1 MNLVIVESPAKAK
14 TINKYLGSDYEVLA
28 SYGHV
33 RDLPSKDGSVL
44 PDDDFSMHWEA
55 DAKGAK
61 RLSEI
66 AEAAKRADRVILATD
81 PDREGEAISWH
92 VLEVLNKKKALKDTH
107 VERVTF
113 NAITKSAVLEAM
125 ANPRQL
131 DMELVEAYLARRALD
146 YLVGFTLSP
155 VLWRKLP
162 GARSAGRV
170 QSVALRI
177 VVDREMDIEKFKPQ
191 EYWSIE
197 ADLNADSPPFT
208 ARLVKHAGKRVQRL
222 DIKDEATAS
231 AARAAINAGD
241 FTINSVEKK
250 PVRRN
255 PSPPF
260 TTSTLQQEAS
270 RKLGFTAQRTMQAA
284 QKLYEGVDETG
295 GLITYMRTDGVSV
308 SPEGLAQAR
317 EVIGKEYGPAY
328 VPSEPRFYKV
338 KAKNAQEAHE
348 AIRPTNI
355 ARLPDSVRLDSDL
368 QRLYELI
375 WKRMVASQMEA
386 ARLDRTTVEIETPD
400 GQTGLRATGQVV
412 TFDGFL
418 AVYEEG
424 RDEKQK
430 GAEGDEGEDDT
441 SRLPALKEGAKAK
454 VDAIRTDQHFTE
466 PPPRYSEATLVKKL
480 EELGIGRPSTYASTL
495 STLRDREYV
504 RVDKNRF
511 YPEDKGRL
519 VTAFLEQFFSKW
531 VEYDFT
537 AALETRLDEVSA
549 GDLNWKVLLR
559 EFWQDFHAATQAAG
573 ELRTTAILDA
583 LNESLGAHIFPDKGD
598 GVDPRECPLC
608 HEGQLSLKTSRFGA
622 FIGCSRYPECKY
634 TRPVASPSAEDGSAE
649 SGDRELGIDPASG
662 QPVQLKIGRFGPY
675 VEITPP
681 EGEKPKRSSLPKGW
695 SPASLDLDRA
705 LRLLAL
711 PREVGVHPE
720 DGKMI
725 TAGLGRYG
733 PFVLHAGTY
742 ANVSDIDEVFEV
754 GLNRAV
760 ALLAEKRAGR
770 PGRGSATAPLKDLG
784 AHPETGEP
792 IHVMA
797 GRFGPYVKSGKINAT
812 LPKGTAPEDLTLE
825 DALPL
830 LAAKAGAA
838 PKKKA
843 PAAKKAATPKKAAA
857 PKKETAKK
865 PAAKKTTA
873 KKAKAE
879 E

>member
-14 TINKYLGSDYEVLA
+14 TINKYLGTGYEVLA

-92 VLEVLNKKKALKDTH
+92 VLEVLNKKKVLKDTH

-113 NAITKSAVLEAM
+113 NAITKSAVLDAM
-125 ANPRQL
+125 ANPRQI

-177 VVDREMDIEKFKPQ
+177 VVDREMEIEKFKPQ

-222 DIKDEATAS
+222 DIKDEATAD
-231 AARAAINAGD
+231 AARAAIKAGD

-255 PSPPF
+255 PAPPF

-355 ARLPDSVRLDSDL
+355 ARLPESVRLDSDL

-430 GAEGDEGEDDT
+430 GAEGDEGEDDA

-519 VTAFLEQFFSKW
+519 VTAFLEQ
-531 VEYDFT
+531 V
-537 AALETRLDEVSA
+537 LRQMGRIRLHRRA
-549 GDLNWKVLLR
+549 GDAPGRGVGRRPELEGAAARVL
-559 EFWQDFHAATQAAG
+559 AG
-573 ELRTTAILDA
+573 LPRRDAGRRGTAHHRHSGRPERKPGRPYL
-583 LNESLGAHIFPDKGD
+583 P
-598 GVDPRECPLC
+598 
-608 HEGQLSLKTSRFGA
+608 GQGR
-622 FIGCSRYPECKY
+622 
-634 TRPVASPSAEDGSAE
+634 
-649 SGDRELGIDPASG
+649 
-662 QPVQLKIGRFGPY
+662 RFGPARM
-675 VEITPP
+675 PP
-681 EGEKPKRSSLPKGW
+681 VPPG
-695 SPASLDLDRA
+695 PAQPEDQPFRRLH
-705 LRLLAL
+705 RLLAL
-711 PREVGVHPE
+711 SRLQIHPAPSPAPRQRT
-720 DGKMI
+720 D
-725 TAGLGRYG
+725 R
-733 PFVLHAGTY
+733 
-742 ANVSDIDEVFEV
+742 
-754 GLNRAV
+754 R
-760 ALLAEKRAGR
+760 
-770 PGRGSATAPLKDLG
+770 
-784 AHPETGEP
+784 
-792 IHVMA
+792 
-797 GRFGPYVKSGKINAT
+797 
-812 LPKGTAPEDLTLE
+812 
-825 DALPL
+825 
-830 LAAKAGAA
+830 
-838 PKKKA
+838 
-843 PAAKKAATPKKAAA
+843 KAATANWEPT
-857 PKKETAKK
+857 PR
-865 PAAKKTTA
+865 PASRCN
-873 KKAKAE
+873 
-879 E
+879 